1 MCGWLRLLLQRR
13 RWQGTRSMPF
23 RLLVPFGLLCALLP
37 LHHGAPGPDGTAPDP
52 AHYRWRG
59 SGSPPFHSWG
69 MGIPDPVPSPFP
81 PSQTTPPTCWDPA
94 TGLLAEIR
102 WWLPF
107 SALILVLSSVWF
119 RLVALWH
126 FSYPA
131 PGRESRPCSTT
142 PTTATWRMPFPTTS
156 CDLSPVTGT
165 TPGAGSASGGARGRP
180 GSGSPVLGGRVC
192 WSWWLHDLTG
202 SRKTS

>member
-1 MCGWLRLLLQRR
+1 
-13 RWQGTRSMPF
+13 
-23 RLLVPFGLLCALLP
+23 
-37 LHHGAPGPDGTAPDP
+37 
-52 AHYRWRG
+52 
-59 SGSPPFHSWG
+59 
-69 MGIPDPVPSPFP
+69 MGIPDLVPYPFP
-81 PSQTTPPTCWDPA
+81 PSQTPHPD
-94 TGLLAEIR
+94 LLGPRHWAPRRNQVVITIFR
-102 WWLPF
+102 PNSCSFLC
-107 SALILVLSSVWF
+107 LVSFGGPLTY
-119 RLVALWH
+119 

-165 TPGAGSASGGARGRP
+165 TLGAGSASGGARGRP
-180 GSGSPVLGGRVC
+180 GSDSPVLGGRVC